1 MFSNM
6 ETLKLTNEELAII
19 KTALTFRIQAVE
31 KEIEMYREK
40 VNHVP
45 TGLLEMKQEYETV
58 FEALVF

>member
-19 KTALTFRIQAVE
+19 KTALTFRIQAVK